1 MIGDHFLVF
10 LLPLTSLMVF
20 GLEQY
25 LSLLVQSPLLVLQG
39 IDLFTIDV
47 LFARAFLEALLG
59 NLEIFFI
66 IV

>member
-1 MIGDHFLVF
+1 
-10 LLPLTSLMVF
+10 MVF

-47 LFARAFLEALLG
+47 LFARAFLKALLC

>member
-1 MIGDHFLVF
+1 
-10 LLPLTSLMVF
+10 MVF